1 MLNGFQS
8 THPLRGATR
17 NHPVFQVYRKNF
29 NPRTPCGVRRDF
41 EVFVLFFSVFQS
53 THPLRGATGL
63 VGGSAVGIVI
73 SIHAPLAG
81 CDRPGK
87 GTDRSAQTDFNPRTP
102 CGVRLGVL
110 DIAFQGSNISIHAPL
125 AGCDASCVVCSCC
138 TSYFNPRTPC
148 GVRPCTSRSA
158 AALSSY
164 FNPRTPCGVRHHV
177 DRIGMG
183 GDRFQST
190 HPLRGATC
198 RRWGWRYW
206 HQRFQSTHP
215 LRGATGS
222 RRWQHYD
229 LSDFNP
235 RTPCGVRLR
244 GQGCNRW
251 RR

>member
-1 MLNGFQS
+1 MRQSHLPAAFQL
-8 THPLRGATR
+8 HA
-17 NHPVFQVYRKNF
+17 
-29 NPRTPCGVRRDF
+29 
-41 EVFVLFFSVFQS
+41 FQS

-190 HPLRGATC
+190 HPLRGAT
-198 RRWGWRYW
+198 WRSRNDCNDSNISI
-206 HQRFQSTHP
+206 HAP
-215 LRGATGS
+215 LAGC
-222 RRWQHYD
+222 D
-229 LSDFNP
+229 LCHAFRHVLLYDFNP
-235 RTPCGVRLR
+235 RTPCGVRLL
-244 GQGCNRW
+244 QLFPCAAAKKISIHAPLAGCDR
-251 RR
+251 